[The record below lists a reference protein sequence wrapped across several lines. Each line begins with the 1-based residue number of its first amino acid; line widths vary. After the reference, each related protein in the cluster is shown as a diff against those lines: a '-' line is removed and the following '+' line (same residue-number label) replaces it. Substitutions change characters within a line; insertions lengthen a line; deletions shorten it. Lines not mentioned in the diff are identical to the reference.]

1 MWGISLISVERRR
14 VQRTGSSSFIITLPK
29 EWVDS
34 VKLKS
39 GDYVIVE
46 KYGDKLV
53 ITPPRAEPLA
63 LKANIKIYPG
73 ADSQQVL
80 RMLLAAYIAGYN
92 IISVVFDKSM
102 PDLAKFISEVKSVAR
117 AKLAGIEVIEESFN
131 TVVFKVLIDIREL
144 PLIGAIRRLH
154 LIVNNMIQDCSA
166 LLKNRDINYAYAI
179 IQRDDEADRFHHM
192 IVRELSL
199 ALLDVKSQHE
209 LGITNIVEVLSY
221 RIIARNL
228 ERIADHV
235 VNIAK
240 RVLGAGSLGNYELV
254 CEFLERDEK
263 LFNKAMEALYN
274 LSRRAAEEVISESKR
289 VVQDIE
295 EALQSKVMPLHI
307 DVREKVTI
315 TLILDSLKRIA
326 RYSNGVA
333 EATLNIKASKS
344 NELDVK

>member
-1 MWGISLISVERRR
+1 MWVNGLISVEKRR
-14 VQRTGSSSFIITLPK
+14 VQKTGSSSFIITLPK

-53 ITPPRAEPLA
+53 ISPPRFEPLT
-63 LKANIKIYPG
+63 LKANVRVYSGI
-73 ADSQQVL
+73 DSQQVL

-92 IISVVFDKSM
+92 VISVVFDKNI
-102 PDLAKFISEVKSVAR
+102 PGLAKFVSEVKSIAR
-117 AKLAGIEVIEESFN
+117 AKLAGIEVVEESFN
-131 TVVFKVLIDIREL
+131 IVVFKVLIDIREL
-144 PLIGAIRRLH
+144 PLINAIRRLH
-154 LIVNNMIQDCSA
+154 IIVSNMIEDCLA
-166 LLKNRDINYAYAI
+166 LLKSSDLNYAHAI

-192 IVRELSL
+192 VVRELSL
-199 ALLDVKSQHE
+199 ALLDIKSQHE
-209 LGITNIVEVLSY
+209 LGITNIAEILSY

-240 RVLGAGSLGNYELV
+240 RVLSTGGLKNYEPV
-254 CEFLERDEK
+254 YEFLERDGK
-263 LFNKAMEALYN
+263 LLNKAMEALYN
-274 LSRRAAEEVISESKR
+274 LSRRGAEEVISESKKI
-289 VVQDIE
+289 VHDIE
-295 EALQSKVMPLHI
+295 EALQSKIIPSQI
-307 DVREKVTI
+307 DIHEKVTL

-333 EATLNIKASKS
+333 EATLNIKAAKS
-344 NELDVK
+344 AELDVK